1 MKQQKLRGLPACAVA
16 LALLWPAWAAAQN
29 PPPLPERVRS
39 LDESLKQEQDELL
52 RRVAPAAH
60 DQGRLVATLKAQQAA
75 WLQYRDATCAL
86 VGSTGPSGAAA
97 TRTLQCQADW
107 AEAQRMRLWAA
118 LDCIGQG
125 DPADRAAELDRCLPP
140 LASAY
145 KP

>member
-1 MKQQKLRGLPACAVA
+1 MKHWHREGLSVSALV

-29 PPPLPERVRS
+29 PPPLPERVRT

-52 RRVAPAAH
+52 QRVAPGAH
-60 DQGRLVATLKAQQAA
+60 DQGRLVAALKAQQAA

-86 VGSTGPSGAAA
+86 VAGSGPSGTAA
-97 TRTLQCQADW
+97 TRTLQCKADW
-107 AEAQRMRLWAA
+107 TEAQRMRLWTA

-125 DPADRAAELDRCLPP
+125 DPADRAGELDRCLPP
-140 LASAY
+140 LAATY